1 MYEFLEGEVVRRS
14 AARVVLDVGGVGYDL
29 LVPLGSTLPAV
40 GAKARL
46 WVHLVVREDAH
57 TLYGFPDRDTREL
70 FRTLLRV
77 RGVGPAMA
85 LAMLSGLTR
94 QELVEAIMNE
104 DVSRLT
110 TVKGVGKKTAEQ
122 ILLDLRDRMSA
133 LTAGLELAPGVL
145 QPAAPPSAD
154 AANIEDALSALM
166 ALGFSDKDARK
177 RVEKAAKEV
186 GAEDLNRL
194 VQTAFHA

>member
-1 MYEFLEGEVVRRS
+1 MYEFLEGKVARRS
-14 AARVVLDVGGVGYDL
+14 AARLVLDVGGVGFDL
-29 LVPLGSTLPAV
+29 LVPLGCNLPAA
-40 GAKARL
+40 GQKARL
-46 WVHLVVREDAH
+46 WVHLVVREDAQI
-57 TLYGFPDRDTREL
+57 LYGFADRESREL

-94 QELVEAIMNE
+94 SELVEAIVHE

-110 TVKGVGKKTAEQ
+110 TIKGVGKKTAEQ

-145 QPAAPPSAD
+145 QPAGPQAANG
-154 AANIEDALSALM
+154 ANIEDALSALV

-177 RVEKAAKEV
+177 RVERAAQEV

>member
-1 MYEFLEGEVVRRS
+1 MYEFLEGEVARRS
-14 AARVVLDVGGVGYDL
+14 AARLVLDVGGVGFDL
-29 LVPLGSTLPAV
+29 LVPLGCNLPDV
-40 GAKARL
+40 GQQARL
-46 WVHLVVREDAH
+46 WVHLVVREDAQI
-57 TLYGFPDRDTREL
+57 LYGFADRESREL

-94 QELVEAIMNE
+94 SELVQAIVQE

-110 TVKGVGKKTAEQ
+110 SIKGVGKKTAEQ

-145 QPAAPPSAD
+145 QPAAPPSASS
-154 AANIEDALSALM
+154 ANIEDALSALT

-177 RVEKAAKEV
+177 RVERAAQDV
-186 GAEDLNRL
+186 GAEDLNLL